1 MPRANDYASLQ
12 PTWERNIMDTYQSA
26 TPAQRDAGAGWY
38 PLACEIVRSYAG
50 DVWSAETSAA
60 VCAVLSPRIPWA
72 ENIKALRLFHTAAA
86 QGLRVPPSNVAGLR
100 ANVER
105 AWYIAQTGDVSPV
118 SGPKV
123 TSFYANLR
131 GDFSRVT
138 LDIWA
143 ARAAGIPEELH
154 NHLDRARYVHL
165 SQSYARVAALTGHA
179 PAVLQAIVWVAI
191 RGKHE

>member
-1 MPRANDYASLQ
+1 MPRANDYKSLQ
-12 PTWERNIMDTYQSA
+12 PTWERNILEVYQSA
-26 TPAQRDAGAGWY
+26 TPEQIETGAGWY
-38 PLACEIVRSYAG
+38 PLACETVRAYAG
-50 DVWSAETSAA
+50 DVWNAETSAA
-60 VCAVLSPRIPWA
+60 VCAVLSPRITWG
-72 ENIKALRLFHTAAA
+72 ENTKALRLFHMAAA

-100 ANVER
+100 SNVER

-138 LDIWA
+138 LDVWA
-143 ARAAGIPEELH
+143 ARAAGIPENLH
-154 NHLDRARYVHL
+154 SHIDRARYVHL

-179 PAVLQAIVWVAI
+179 PAVLQAIVWVTV
-191 RGKHE
+191 RGRHE